1 MGEYWV
7 YLETGQGTEGNPGGE
22 GKYSRTN
29 GGEGGELRRDLLS
42 NMLSLGLGVVAISK
56 EQVEKMVDRLVKRGE
71 MAPEE
76 AKKMVSEIMEKGR
89 EGREQLAE
97 SIRKQLKRA
106 LSELE
111 LPTRDDLNALKDRIQ
126 VLEERLG
133 QLEEEGD
140 F

>member
-1 MGEYWV
+1 M
-7 YLETGQGTEGNPGGE
+7 
-22 GKYSRTN
+22 
-29 GGEGGELRRDLLS
+29 RDLLS